1 MFRGHSERNLDPK
14 GRLMLPP
21 EFREEVLRHSP
32 EGKLMLTNFDDCVVG
47 YPMPE
52 WERIEESFQRINVLN
67 AKLRNLQRFII
78 SGAVE
83 VALDK
88 QGRILVP
95 PYLRGYAKLDKDCI
109 LAGYSVF
116 TPGPDAKFVSYTTSG
131 KVQAYVQYK
140 QPLPKGFERLGLWPT
155 ELFDRIAP
163 PQPGR

>member
-21 EFREEVLRHSP
+21 EFREEVLKHSP

-83 VALDK
+83 VVLDK
-88 QGRILVP
+88 QGRILVLAVSARIRQTGQG
-95 PYLRGYAKLDKDCI
+95 LR
-109 LAGYSVF
+109 
-116 TPGPDAKFVSYTTSG
+116 
-131 KVQAYVQYK
+131 
-140 QPLPKGFERLGLWPT
+140 
-155 ELFDRIAP
+155 
-163 PQPGR
+163 PGRRGHQIRAVEQGHLRVPPTR

>member
-21 EFREEVLRHSP
+21 EFREEVLKHSP
-32 EGKLMLTNFDDCVVG
+32 EGKLMLTYFDNCVVG

-67 AKLRNLQRFII
+67 TKLRDLQRFII

-83 VALDK
+83 VVLDK

-95 PYLRGYAKLDKDCI
+95 LYLRGNAKLDKDCI
-109 LAGYSVF
+109 LAGVG
-116 TPGPDAKFVSYTTSG
+116 TKFELWNKDIFEARRRVNEENFDTNMAALS
-131 KVQAYVQYK
+131 AD
-140 QPLPKGFERLGLWPT
+140 GFELRL
-155 ELFDRIAP
+155 
-163 PQPGR
+163 

>member
-21 EFREEVLRHSP
+21 EFREEVLKHSH
-32 EGKLMLTNFDDCVVG
+32 EGKLMLTYFDNCVVG

-67 AKLRNLQRFII
+67 TKLRDLQRFII

-83 VALDK
+83 VVLDK

-95 PYLRGYAKLDKDCI
+95 PYLRGNAKLDKDCI
-109 LAGYSVF
+109 LAGVG
-116 TPGPDAKFVSYTTSG
+116 TKFELWNKDIFEARR
-131 KVQAYVQYK
+131 KVNEENFDTNMAA
-140 QPLPKGFERLGLWPT
+140 LSADGFELRL
-155 ELFDRIAP
+155 
-163 PQPGR
+163 

>member
-1 MFRGHSERNLDPK
+1 MFRGHTERNLDPK

-32 EGKLMLTNFDDCVVG
+32 EGKLMLTNFDGCVVG

-67 AKLRNLQRFII
+67 SKLRNLQRFII

-83 VALDK
+83 VLLDR

-95 PYLRGYAKLDKDCI
+95 PYLRGYAKLDKDCV
-109 LAGYSVF
+109 LAGVGTKFELWDKELFESRRKVTEENF
-116 TPGPDAKFVSYTTSG
+116 DADMAALAES
-131 KVQAYVQYK
+131 
-140 QPLPKGFERLGLWPT
+140 GFELRL
-155 ELFDRIAP
+155 
-163 PQPGR
+163 

>member
-21 EFREEVLRHSP
+21 EFREEVLKHSP
-32 EGKLMLTNFDDCVVG
+32 EGKLMLTYFDNCVVG

-67 AKLRNLQRFII
+67 TKVRDLQRFII

-83 VALDK
+83 VLLDK

-95 PYLRGYAKLDKDCI
+95 PYLRGNAKLDKDCI
-109 LAGYSVF
+109 LAGVGTKFELWNKDVF
-116 TPGPDAKFVSYTTSG
+116 EARRRVTEENFDTNMAALSED
-131 KVQAYVQYK
+131 
-140 QPLPKGFERLGLWPT
+140 GFELRL
-155 ELFDRIAP
+155 
-163 PQPGR
+163 